1 MNIIK
6 SSDKRRRRIKELQQ
20 RQAQI
25 NAYLLEDAEDGIVHG
40 WALPD
45 HRDYFAELKKIENE
59 LRRLGAK

>member
-25 NAYLLEDAEDGIVHG
+25 NAYLLEDAEDSIVHG

-45 HRDYFAELKKIENE
+45 HRDYFAELKKN
-59 LRRLGAK
+59 